1 MAYEVELSKQA
12 GRYLEKINRRT
23 KERIICSLKEVI
35 EDPLKGDIAKI
46 KGVKG
51 LFRKR
56 VGDYRIIYTI
66 SFSEDKV
73 SVVSIVPRGDAY
85 K

>member
-1 MAYEVELSKQA
+1 MNKIEKDLGDNPDKGEL
-12 GRYLEKINRRT
+12 
-23 KERIICSLKEVI
+23 
-35 EDPLKGDIAKI
+35 LKGNFQ
-46 KGVKG
+46 G
-51 LFRKR
+51 LYRYR